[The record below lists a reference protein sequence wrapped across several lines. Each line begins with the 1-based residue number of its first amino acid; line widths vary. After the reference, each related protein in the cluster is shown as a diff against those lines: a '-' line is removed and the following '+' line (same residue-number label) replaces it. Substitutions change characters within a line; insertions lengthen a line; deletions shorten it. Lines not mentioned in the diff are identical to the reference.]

1 MSDDFKLLINGTL
14 VAGDESMD
22 VVNPA
27 TETVI
32 ARAPRGSRRQL
43 DEAVRAAKAAFPA
56 WAATPIDDRR
66 KVLIAIAKATH
77 RNADD
82 IARLLTSEQGKT
94 LADARGEVAVVAAFF
109 RHVAGLKLDPKII
122 ENSKGRQIELH
133 RRPLGVIAA
142 IIPWNFPLMI
152 MAFKMPAALLAGN
165 TIVVKPAGT
174 TPLATLRFAECIAD
188 IVPPGVVNIVTDAND
203 LGDVLTGHADVAKVS
218 FTGSSATGL
227 KVMTNAAKTMKRFSL
242 ELGGNDPGIVLDDA
256 DPAKIAPD
264 VFKGAFFNTGQVCLA
279 LKRLYVHESK
289 YDAMCEELG
298 RLAREAVIGDGAQ
311 QGTELG
317 PLQNRAQYE
326 KVKAYLDEA
335 RANGR
340 IVAGGDVPDRV
351 GYFVQPTIV
360 TDMVEGTRLV
370 DEEQFGPILPI
381 LKYTDLDDAVER
393 ANATEYGLGASVW
406 SSDRERA
413 KHVALRLEAGTVW
426 INQHIDLGPHIPQAG
441 AKNSGIGVEIGEE
454 GLLEYTQVQVLN
466 EAV

>member
-1 MSDDFKLLINGTL
+1 MSDDFKLLIDGDL
-14 VAGDESMD
+14 VPGDETMD
-22 VVNPA
+22 IINPA
-27 TETVI
+27 TETVV
-32 ARAPRGSRRQL
+32 AKAPRGSRRQF
-43 DEAVRAAKAAFPA
+43 DAAVHAAKTAFPK
-56 WAATPIDDRR
+56 WAATPIDERR
-66 KVLIAIAKATH
+66 KILVAIAKAVH
-77 RNADD
+77 RNGEE
-82 IARLLTSEQGKT
+82 IARILTSEQGKP
-94 LADARGEVAVVAAFF
+94 LADAKAEVAVVAAFF
-109 RHVAGLKLDPKII
+109 RHAAGLNLDPKVI
-122 ENSKGRQIELH
+122 ESSRGRQIELH

-142 IIPWNFPLMI
+142 IVPWNFPLMI

-174 TPLATLRFAECIAD
+174 TPLATLRFAEAIAG

-203 LGDVLTGHADVAKVS
+203 LGDVLSGHPDVAKVS

-242 ELGGNDPGIVLDDA
+242 ELGGNDPGIVLEDA
-256 DPAKIAPD
+256 DPAKIAPGI
-264 VFKGAFFNTGQVCLA
+264 FKGAFFNSGQVCLA

-289 YDAMCEELG
+289 YDALCEELG
-298 RLAREAVIGDGAQ
+298 KLAREAVVGDGAN

-317 PLQNRAQYE
+317 PLQNGVQYE

-340 IVAGGDVPDRV
+340 IIAGGEIPDGA
-351 GYFVQPTIV
+351 GYFVRPTIV
-360 TDMVEGTRLV
+360 TDMEEGTRLV

-381 LKYTDLDDAVER
+381 LKYTDLDDAVAR

-413 KHVALRLEAGTVW
+413 KDVAMRLEAGTVW